1 MPDFPPFTQ
10 RIKAM
15 SNINATHADGTPAN
29 TAVQTPLE
37 RELLRIAK
45 VPSASADNATADGP
59 VNNGTGVDLIRQ
71 GLRKSQAVDPGS
83 DQRAQ

>member
-1 MPDFPPFTQ
+1 
-10 RIKAM
+10 M
-15 SNINATHADGTPAN
+15 SNTNSTNADGTPAN

-37 RELLRIAK
+37 RELLRITK
-45 VPSASADNATADGP
+45 VPSATAGNAAADGP
-59 VNNGTGVDLIRQ
+59 VDNGTAVDLIRQ